1 MFVLTLLATVLIT
14 LPADSM
20 PVKNDVILLKSPPER
35 VDTAASARKMYYLK
49 EVVITATRTPISLP
63 TAPASVSVIV
73 PDALTPSQS
82 VQSSLAQ
89 IAGASFG
96 AQGGQGSISSLFLRG
111 AKSENVL
118 VLLDGVPLNSPLL
131 GSYDL
136 NKISGNADRV
146 EVVRG
151 PVSSLYGANAVGGVV
166 NIVTSRPRGGKPY
179 SRITYEKGN
188 YGSQLLKAKFSRDL
202 SQRLAMWLGADWN
215 STGGQRPNSA
225 YDATNYMLG
234 AEVGP
239 VAGLTARA
247 QFQDYKSEAGEP
259 GTISDTTLNNK
270 QSDKQQ
276 DVTLRLSRG
285 ADSGTVFR
293 GGALCLARSTV
304 FNGRLYKDYFQND
317 AKNYNDSR
325 QSTVDGQYSFSSLPA
340 LTLTAGGSYLKSECH
355 SDKSGEHIMRQRSVF
370 ATAQYSGVN
379 NLLLAP
385 SVRHDKNYFFNAQV
399 SPSFSA
405 SYMIDGPC
413 LVAYA
418 SYDQAFRAPTVND
431 LFYKDDIWMYYGN
444 QNLMPE
450 RSWQGEAGAKIEQGR
465 FAFTGSVFF
474 GKTRD
479 MIDWAPLPDGS
490 WRVTN
495 LFRTK
500 AIGVEA
506 ALSANVLSWLKA
518 DVNYTYCK
526 ATMDDSINAV
536 LPYRPLNLAN
546 GSLTVNDFKL
556 TGNLWLGWKF
566 TAKYTDCQNAG
577 PWVSTTVPRFI
588 ICDQTVSLKIR
599 DARVFYRVDNLFN
612 ANYQTRYGYP
622 MPRRSYAFG
631 ISMELWD

>member
-1 MFVLTLLATVLIT
+1 MFLASFLAALVIATLSDSLVVSPVDSLTPPVPAVQSVPSPARMIRLA
-14 LPADSM
+14 
-20 PVKNDVILLKSPPER
+20 DV
-35 VDTAASARKMYYLK
+35 
-49 EVVITATRTPISLP
+49 VVTATRTPISLLA
-63 TAPASVSVIV
+63 APASVSVIV

-89 IAGASFG
+89 IAGVSIR

-131 GSYDL
+131 GGYDL
-136 NKISGNADRV
+136 NKISGNADRI

-151 PVSSLYGANAVGGVV
+151 PASSLYGANAVGGVI
-166 NIVTSRPRGGKPY
+166 NITTDGPRDTRPY
-179 SRITYEKGN
+179 SRITYEKGD
-188 YGSQLLKAKFSRDL
+188 YGTQLLKAKFSR
-202 SQRLAMWLGADWN
+202 SLAEKLFMWLGADWN

-234 AEVGP
+234 AEAGP

-247 QFQDYKSEAGEP
+247 QFQDYKAEAGAP
-259 GTISDTTLNNK
+259 GTISDTTLYNK

-276 DVTLRLSRG
+276 DVSLRLSRG
-285 ADSGTVFR
+285 ADSGTVFH

-304 FNGRLYKDYFQND
+304 FNGYLYKDYYHND
-317 AKNYNDSR
+317 VRNYNDFR
-325 QSTVDGQYSFSSLPA
+325 QSMVDGQYSFAVLTV
-340 LTLTAGGSYLKSECH
+340 LTLTAGGSYLT
-355 SDKSGEHIMRQRSVF
+355 SDCRTDKTGEQVMRQHSVF
-370 ATAQYSGVN
+370 TTAQYSGIN
-379 NLLLAP
+379 NLLLIP
-385 SVRHDKNYFFNAQV
+385 SVRYDKNYYYTAQV

-405 SYMIDGPC
+405 SYMIDGPR

-418 SYDQAFRAPTVND
+418 SYGQAFRAPTVND

-450 RSWQGEAGAKIEQGR
+450 RNWQGEAGTKIEQGR
-465 FAFTGSVFF
+465 FAFTGSLFW

-495 LFRTK
+495 LYRVK
-500 AIGVEA
+500 AVGIEA
-506 ALSANVLSWLKA
+506 TLSANVLSWLKA

-526 ATMDDSINAV
+526 ATLDDSTNAV
-536 LPYRPLNLAN
+536 LPSHPQNVAN
-546 GSLTVNDFKL
+546 GSLAVNDLKL
-556 TGNLWLGWKF
+556 AGTLWLGWKF

-588 ICDQTVSLKIR
+588 VCDQTVSLKIR
-599 DARVFYRVDNLFN
+599 DARIYYRVDNLFN

-631 ISMELWD
+631 ISIELWD